1 MVPTLVLEPLVVHV
15 DPGVGLQTA
24 RTVVHLPLRVS
35 AEFPCSL
42 VKHIALKTVYGS
54 SNCTL
59 WNKHKFLEY
68 KIIHIKSNFISLKK
82 SLHDGVLNKI
92 NKVVPNIQHG
102 RGKRTN
108 QFKLF
113 NFCFLEKPGYS
124 VEGASEE
131 DSPFENF
138 NCSYGFKNTCIII
151 QNFSSNKHVLCENE
165 KKNLDNNA
173 LNKQQ

>member
-59 WNKHKFLEY
+59 WNKH
-68 KIIHIKSNFISLKK
+68 IKSNFISLKK

-92 NKVVPNIQHG
+92 NKVVSNIQHG

-113 NFCFLEKPGYS
+113 DFCFLEKPDYS

-131 DSPFENF
+131 DSQFENF

-151 QNFSSNKHVLCENE
+151 QNFSSNKHVLSENE
-165 KKNLDNNA
+165 KKNHDNNA